1 MTNGAQMN
9 VLDNNTIPP
18 SHARE
23 RIMSFELMRVA
34 AFILVVALHT
44 IPADGPLSRLL
55 NVFARL
61 SVPFFFS
68 LSGFFLGKADER
80 RLRGR
85 FLATA
90 RICLACTVLY
100 LVTALTGLTPPGEIT
115 PHTLKAFLLWNDF
128 SPAFPLWYLFALLY
142 VYGFFAILVRLGGGE
157 RHFLGVA
164 LGLWL
169 ARLFLTELDPITS
182 PQSIV
187 FRSWLFTGVPMF
199 GLGMLLARKRPRLEK
214 ASPAAGVLVVCAG
227 FLLACLEYRLRGV
240 HELYVGSV
248 VSLVGVYTLCL
259 NAPMEGLG
267 RIKALRGRNVGR
279 AMLCAYVV
287 HYAVMMAVPFPSP
300 TGGFAITALL
310 SLLIGTTFT
319 MAANR
324 LSTLC
329 DTLCPRA

>member
-1 MTNGAQMN
+1 
-9 VLDNNTIPP
+9 
-18 SHARE
+18 
-23 RIMSFELMRVA
+23 MSFELMRVA
-34 AFILVVALHT
+34 AFLLVVALHT
-44 IPADGPLSRLL
+44 IPADGPLSLSL

-68 LSGFFLGKADER
+68 LSGFFLGRMDGR
-80 RLRGR
+80 GLRGR

-90 RICLACTVLY
+90 RICLACAVLY
-100 LVTALTGLTPPGEIT
+100 LVTALVGLTPPGEIS

-157 RHFLGVA
+157 RHFLGAA

-199 GLGMLLARKRPRLEK
+199 GLGMLLARKRAHLEK
-214 ASPAAGVLVVCAG
+214 ASPAAGVHLVCAG
-227 FLLACLEYRLRGV
+227 FLLACLECRLRGV
-240 HELYVGSV
+240 QELYVGTV
-248 VSLVGVYTLCL
+248 VSLVGVYALCL
-259 NAPMEGLG
+259 NAPMKGLG
-267 RIKALRGRNVGR
+267 RLGPLRGRNVGR
-279 AMLCAYVV
+279 ATLCAYVV

-310 SLLIGTTFT
+310 SLLIGITFT